1 MKVVHLTNGLLS
13 VVLCEDVS
21 GTMAWQYFG
30 SALGELNT
38 QQQMQTARALSPAV
52 PQAFLDDA
60 IPCALVPTGSEGV
73 LSRPALVVANANEW
87 LPHLQVVRVEQ
98 ESALSCRIVQ
108 RASAPALELVT
119 ELTLD
124 AEQPVLT
131 QQHHLTNT
139 GAQALEVRVLETTL
153 PVPAHLQEMLHFTGR
168 WCQEF
173 TPQRQPV
180 QVNTY
185 SWENRKGRASHDHFP
200 GLVLGTPAFSEE
212 RGEVLALHLAWSGN
226 HQQHLVVDT
235 FQPTRYQAG
244 MGLQPLEMT
253 LNPDESHASARLYA
267 AYSET
272 GLNGIRSAFHSHVR
286 EHILRFP
293 QPEKPR
299 PVHLNTWE
307 AVYFQHDTDD
317 LKALANAAHDIGI
330 ERFILDDGWFRGRR
344 DDKAGLGDWTVDAA
358 MYPQGLLPLARHVTD
373 LGMEFGIWFEPEMVN
388 PDSDLYRAHP
398 EWVLQ
403 LPERQQPLGRY
414 QMVLDLTRAEVQ
426 NYLFEHL
433 DAILTA
439 LPVSYVKWDMNRD
452 LVQAGDAHGLPA
464 YERQVQ
470 ALYDLL
476 ARVCTAHPSV
486 EIESCASGG
495 ARIDFAIL
503 AHTQRFWTSDC
514 NDPLERQM
522 IQWGFGLFLPPE
534 VMGAHIGP
542 AHSLTTGRD
551 TSQMYRALTAMF
563 GHFGVEADVRLLS
576 VAERQ
581 QLAEWI
587 ALHKT
592 RRADFHCGRSRVW
605 DHPDQGVKVTGV
617 ITNDQQR
624 AHVVVAQQTMP
635 ARAVSA
641 PVRISGLLPQQHY
654 VVRPVC
660 LPNVTNHLMK
670 TLPSWLEGTTVLT
683 GKQLAHHGLAMPV
696 LDPASAFMFELI
708 ATEEQ

>member
-1 MKVVHLTNGLLS
+1 MNTIHLTNGLLS
-13 VVLCEDVS
+13 AVLREDAA
-21 GTMAWQYFG
+21 GTMAWLYFG
-30 SALGELNT
+30 PALG
-38 QQQMQTARALSPAV
+38 ALDENALAQSVHALAAAV

-60 IPCALVPTGSEGV
+60 IPCALIPTGSEGV
-73 LSRPALVVANANEW
+73 YSRPALAVATATEW
-87 LPHLQVVRVEQ
+87 LPHLQVMRVEWT
-98 ESALSCRIVQ
+98 SATSCRIVQ
-108 RASAPALELVT
+108 HASAPALEVVT

-124 AEQPVLT
+124 ATRPILT
-131 QQHHLTNT
+131 QQHQLTNT
-139 GAQALEVRVLETTL
+139 GSEPLDVRVLENTL
-153 PVPAHLQEMLHFTGR
+153 PVPAQCQEMLHFTGR

-173 TPQRQPV
+173 TPQRQAM

-244 MGLQPLEMT
+244 IGLQPREVVLA
-253 LNPDESHASARLYA
+253 PGASHSGARLYA
-267 AYSET
+267 AYSNE
-272 GLNGIRSAFHSHVR
+272 GLNGIRAAFHGHVR

-307 AVYFQHDTDD
+307 AVYFQHNTDD
-317 LKALANAAHDIGI
+317 LKSLADAAQAIGV

-344 DDKAGLGDWTVDAA
+344 DDKAGLGDWTIDAD
-358 MYPQGLLPLARHVTD
+358 MYPQGLLPLAQHVTD

-388 PDSDLYRAHP
+388 PDSDLYRMHP

-403 LPERQQPLGRY
+403 LPERVQPLGRY
-414 QMVLDLTRAEVQ
+414 QMVLDLTRSEVQ

-433 DAILTA
+433 DAVLSA
-439 LPVSYVKWDMNRD
+439 LPVRYVKWDMNRD
-452 LVQAGDAHGLPA
+452 LMHAGDAQGQPA
-464 YERQVQ
+464 YERQVR
-470 ALYDLL
+470 ALYALL
-476 ARVCTAHPSV
+476 ARVRAAHPWV

-503 AHTQRFWTSDC
+503 EHTHRFWTSDC
-514 NDPLERQM
+514 NDPIERQM

-542 AHSLTTGRD
+542 AHSHTTGRD
-551 TSQMYRALTAMF
+551 TSLMYRALTAMF

-576 VAERQ
+576 EQERQ
-581 QLAEWI
+581 HIAELI
-587 ALHKT
+587 ALHKS
-592 RRADFHCGRSRVW
+592 RRADFHAGYSRVW
-605 DHPDQGVKVTGV
+605 DYPDPAVTVSGV
-617 ITNDQQR
+617 IRNDQQR
-624 AHVVVAQQTMP
+624 AHIVVAQQAMP

-641 PVRISGLLPQQHY
+641 PVRISGLLAQQRY
-654 VVRPVC
+654 SVRPVR
-660 LPNVTNHLMK
+660 LPSVTNHLMK
-670 TLPSWLEGTTVLT
+670 TLPSWFEGSTVLT
-683 GKQLAHHGLAMPV
+683 GQQLATHGLAMPV

-708 ATEEQ
+708 AIEEQ